1 MTRHTLREAFLRDLA
16 LVYDAEHHA
25 LEALRDLRPHVHAA
39 GLTALL
45 RAHKAGVTEQ
55 VAAVEGIFA
64 ALGQSPRRGADRA
77 AAAIVAAG
85 ERERRVAG
93 EERALAH
100 WTIATMLVR
109 LARAAAAL
117 YEGLAAAAR
126 ALGHTAILP
135 MLRTAWKRAE
145 ELARALVKD
154 LPALAAAATPSAAV
168 GAAPRRPRAPRRP
181 ATGRASE
188 RDGQDARAPMLPPVP
203 VPVPASGTGTDLRVP
218 VFEEA
223 LVAHKRRGTLGRVRV
238 RKEVVRERET
248 VMVPLRHEEVTVE
261 RVPMD
266 QAVAPDAAPDAFQG
280 MDIDVPVRG
289 ERAVVGTRARVVE
302 RGAAAQGGR
311 ARTRAGERDGAQ
323 GARAGGGGGRA
334 GAGATGGRGRVS
346 GRAPGTPRRPML
358 PSRSTGGR

>member
-1 MTRHTLREAFLRDLA
+1 VTRHTLREAFLRDLA
-16 LVYDAEHHA
+16 LVYDVEHHA

-85 ERERRVAG
+85 ERERRAAG

-117 YEGLAAAAR
+117 YEGLVAAAR

-135 MLRTAWKRAE
+135 TLRTARKRAE
-145 ELARALVKD
+145 ELARALVKE

-188 RDGQDARAPMLPPVP
+188 RDGRDARVPMLPPVP
-203 VPVPASGTGTDLRVP
+203 VPVPVPEAGTGTDLHVP

-248 VMVPLRHEEVTVE
+248 VMVPLWHEEVTVE

-302 RGAAAQGGR
+302 EVRLHKEDVL
-311 ARTRAGERDGAQ
+311 ERE
-323 GARAGGGGGRA
+323 
-334 GAGATGGRGRVS
+334 RVS
-346 GRAPGTPRRPML
+346 AMVRKERVRVEGVDERGPARRADE
-358 PSRSTGGR
+358 GG

>member
-1 MTRHTLREAFLRDLA
+1 VTRHTLREAFLRDLA

-25 LEALRDLRPHVHAA
+25 LEALRDLRPHAHAA

-45 RAHKAGVTEQ
+45 RAHKAGVTDQ

-85 ERERRVAG
+85 ERERRAAG

-100 WTIATMLVR
+100 WTIAMMLVR

-117 YEGLAAAAR
+117 YEGLVAAAR

-135 MLRTAWKRAE
+135 TLRTARKRAE

-168 GAAPRRPRAPRRP
+168 GAAPRRPRAPRRGT
-181 ATGRASE
+181 AGRALE
-188 RDGQDARAPMLPPVP
+188 RDGQDARAPVP

-302 RGAAAQGGR
+302 EVRLHKEDVLERERVSAMVRKERVRVEGVDERGPARR
-311 ARTRAGERDGAQ
+311 AD
-323 GARAGGGGGRA
+323 AGG
-334 GAGATGGRGRVS
+334 
-346 GRAPGTPRRPML
+346 
-358 PSRSTGGR
+358 

>member
-1 MTRHTLREAFLRDLA
+1 MTKHTLREAFLRDLA

-25 LEALRDLRPHVHAA
+25 LEALRDLRPHAHAA

-45 RAHKAGVTEQ
+45 RAHKAGVTDQ

-85 ERERRVAG
+85 ERERRAAG

-100 WTIATMLVR
+100 WTIAMMLVR

-117 YEGLAAAAR
+117 YEGLVAAAR

-135 MLRTAWKRAE
+135 TLRTARKRAE

-154 LPALAAAATPSAAV
+154 LPALAAAATPSATV

-181 ATGRASE
+181 ATRRASE
-188 RDGQDARAPMLPPVP
+188 RDGQDARAPMLPP

-302 RGAAAQGGR
+302 EVRLHKEDVLERERVSAMVRKERVRVEGVDERGQARR
-311 ARTRAGERDGAQ
+311 AD
-323 GARAGGGGGRA
+323 AGG
-334 GAGATGGRGRVS
+334 
-346 GRAPGTPRRPML
+346 
-358 PSRSTGGR
+358 

>member
-1 MTRHTLREAFLRDLA
+1 VTRHTLREAFLRDLA
-16 LVYDAEHHA
+16 LVYDVEHHA
-25 LEALRDLRPHVHAA
+25 LEALRDLRPHAHAA

-85 ERERRVAG
+85 ERERRAAG

-117 YEGLAAAAR
+117 YEGLVAAAR

-135 MLRTAWKRAE
+135 TLRTARKRAE
-145 ELARALVKD
+145 ELARALVKE

-181 ATGRASE
+181 ATGRALE
-188 RDGQDARAPMLPPVP
+188 RDGRDGRDARAPMLPPVP
-203 VPVPASGTGTDLRVP
+203 VPVPVPVPASGTGTDLHVP

-248 VMVPLRHEEVTVE
+248 VIVPLRHEEVTVE

-266 QAVAPDAAPDAFQG
+266 QAVVPDAAPDAFQG

-302 RGAAAQGGR
+302 EVRLHKEDVL
-311 ARTRAGERDGAQ
+311 ERE
-323 GARAGGGGGRA
+323 
-334 GAGATGGRGRVS
+334 RVS
-346 GRAPGTPRRPML
+346 AMVRKERVRVEGVGEWGQARRADEGR
-358 PSRSTGGR
+358 